1 MTTDSTGRPLHRWE
15 VVIALVAVIAA
26 LVFNGWQTRIGTDA
40 VRLQTAALEAQTKSL
55 DAQRRA
61 FEAQVWQ
68 MIIQQQLEIS
78 KVLIENSRLLP
89 YFGRNMQLNPNHKD
103 FELVMA
109 VADLYL
115 DFFDAFD
122 DDYVRSL
129 SGMGEN
135 GKYWVLWEKYFQ
147 DKFALS
153 PALCT
158 RFAEVKDWYS
168 ESVGKYAE
176 KGCSMKISNPPL
188 QRDAPKAVGP

>member
-1 MTTDSTGRPLHRWE
+1 MTTGSASRPLHRWE
-15 VVIALVAVIAA
+15 VVIALLAVIAA
-26 LVFNGWQTRIGTDA
+26 LVFNGWQTLIGTDA

-55 DAQRRA
+55 DAQRKA

-68 MIIQQQLEIS
+68 MITQQQLEID
-78 KVLIENSRLLP
+78 KVLIENPKLLP
-89 YFGRNMQLNPNHKD
+89 YFHRNKQIKPSHKD

-115 DFFDAFD
+115 DFFDAFG

-135 GKYWVLWEKYFQ
+135 GKYWALWEKYFQ
-147 DKFALS
+147 DAFALS

-158 RFAEVKDWYS
+158 RFAEVKEWYADG
-168 ESVGKYAE
+168 VGKYAQ
-176 KGCSMKISNPPL
+176 KGCNMKTPNPPL
-188 QRDAPKAVGP
+188 QRDAPRAARP